1 MKRKIALEASR
12 TLALYGFAGWV
23 YIALVALVHPHTL
36 VLQLTHFTKL
46 PHEDTF
52 GETCFV
58 VSLVSFFIYSMLRST
73 DKPADRLA
81 VHLLSV
87 RDHDRARAN
96 MSRICCSVRPGQDRT
111 EWVTSLPAVSRS
123 AGWAGSPRQVSAKG
137 SAGPPKSP
145 I

>member
-58 VSLVSFFIYSMLRST
+58 VSLVSFFIFSMLRSS
-73 DKPADRLA
+73 DKSVDR
-81 VHLLSV
+81 
-87 RDHDRARAN
+87 
-96 MSRICCSVRPGQDRT
+96 
-111 EWVTSLPAVSRS
+111 
-123 AGWAGSPRQVSAKG
+123 
-137 SAGPPKSP
+137 
-145 I
+145 